1 MLSVIVTLLG
11 TARYRSVYDLPAF
24 SGCAILP
31 VIVTLLGT
39 ARYRSV
45 YDLPIGI
52 VPLVDHL
59 TFFLLHASGA
69 SMRPE
74 N

>member
-1 MLSVIVTLLG
+1 M
-11 TARYRSVYDLPAF
+11 
-24 SGCAILP
+24 LP

-39 ARYRSV
+39 AQYRSV

-59 TFFLLHASGA
+59 TFFSLHASGA
-69 SMRPE
+69 LIHPE